1 MSPQAEF
8 RVVKDLW
15 KVPLWEAIELLS
27 LKQRIIDQRRADST
41 TLALTHELFMIE
53 ADKCN
58 NILKEIEEQQL

>member
-27 LKQRIIDQRRADST
+27 LKQQVIDQRKIDST
-41 TLALTHELFMIE
+41 TLAIIHELFVIE

-58 NILKEIEEQQL
+58 NVLKEIECSN